1 MKTHAGNVGAV
12 VSDIGSVTL
21 RQLDTFGIPYHEIY
35 FGKPYADF
43 YIDDKAIPALVDELA
58 KETGVRDYDMERH
71 SREKP

>member
-21 RQLDTFGIPYHEIY
+21 RQLDTFNIPYHEIY

-43 YIDDKAIPALVDELA
+43 YIDDKAVPALVDDLA
-58 KETGVRDYDMERH
+58 KEIGINDVLL
-71 SREKP
+71 EKA